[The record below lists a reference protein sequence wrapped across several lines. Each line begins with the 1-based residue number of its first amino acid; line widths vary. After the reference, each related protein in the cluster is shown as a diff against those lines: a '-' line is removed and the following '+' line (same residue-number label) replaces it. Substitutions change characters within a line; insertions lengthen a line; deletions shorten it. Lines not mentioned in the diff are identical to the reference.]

1 MSDAL
6 MSIESVADLNY
17 RIGFIYG
24 KEEGIRE
31 VGAKLFEMRQLVI
44 DAHKC
49 KVHDTCCEDCRAADA
64 GECPVEHHM
73 RELGIE
79 VDG

>member
-1 MSDAL
+1 MSDVL
-6 MSIESVADLNY
+6 MPIESVADLNY

-31 VGAKLFEMRQLVI
+31 VGAELFEMRQLVR

-49 KVHDTCCEDCRAADA
+49 KVHNTCCEDCRADT
-64 GECPVEHHM
+64 GECPVERHM
-73 RELGIE
+73 LELGIE
-79 VDG
+79 VNG

>member
-1 MSDAL
+1 MSDML
-6 MSIESVADLNY
+6 LPTESVADFNY
-17 RIGFIYG
+17 RIGFTYG

-31 VGAKLFEMRQLVI
+31 VGAKLFEMRQLVV

-49 KVHDTCCEDCRAADA
+49 KVNDCCCEDCYADT
-64 GECPVEHHM
+64 GCCPIEYHM

-79 VDG
+79 VPE

>member
-6 MSIESVADLNY
+6 MPTESVADFNY
-17 RIGFIYG
+17 RLGFTYG

-44 DAHKC
+44 DAHRC
-49 KVHDTCCEDCRAADA
+49 KVHDGCCEDCYVDT